1 LQKTSILEDK
11 SVLEAYQQEVNMKR
25 IIVFIPVCILVLAF
39 LGAIPALSEEGK
51 KPDYSE
57 AIRLIDTWVEAQ
69 HDYDKLPSISVAIVT
84 DQDLLWS
91 KSYGMAD
98 LEKEVPS
105 TPQTIYSICSISKLF
120 TSVAVMQLRDEGKIR
135 LEDLVADH
143 LPWFN
148 LEQKYPEAGPITI
161 RSLLTHSAGLPR
173 ESDYPYWSGPD
184 FPFPSQE
191 QVKAK
196 LGDQKS
202 LYPPSTYFQYS
213 NLGLT
218 LLGEIVAEVSGVPF
232 EQYIQKNILQP
243 LQLAS
248 TRPEL
253 PESLWRG
260 QLSTGYTAL
269 KRDGTRDMLPFFQA
283 KGIAPAAGF
292 SSTVE
297 DLARFAS
304 WQFRLLEKGGKEILK
319 ASTLREMHR
328 VHWVDPDWKTTW
340 GLGFFVREVDGRTM
354 VGHSGGCPGYSS
366 ILNIDPHKKQAFVV
380 MINACGASPGVYADG
395 MRNIL
400 KKVTDSG
407 EKSESKVDL
416 EEYAGLYSAQP
427 WWGETAILPWKGK
440 LAVFGLP
447 ARNPAQGMGL
457 LKHIEGDTFRRLRS
471 DKTLGAE
478 VIFERDNLGKVVRFW
493 EHSNFQNKIR

>member
-1 LQKTSILEDK
+1 
-11 SVLEAYQQEVNMKR
+11 MKR
-25 IIVFIPVCILVLAF
+25 IRVSIPIFLLLLVIVCTFPS
-39 LGAIPALSEEGK
+39 LSEEQK
-51 KPDYSE
+51 KPDFSE
-57 AIRLIDTWVEAQ
+57 AIRLIDTWLEAQ
-69 HDYDKLPSISVAIVT
+69 RDYDHLPGVSVSIVM

-98 LEKEVPS
+98 LEKQVSSSPN
-105 TPQTIYSICSISKLF
+105 TIYSICSISKLF
-120 TSVAVMQLRDEGKIR
+120 TSVAIMQLRDAGKLR
-135 LEDLVADH
+135 LEDLVSDH

-148 LEQKYPEAGPITI
+148 PKQQYPDTGPITI

-196 LGDQKS
+196 LGNQKT

-218 LLGEIVAEVSGVPF
+218 LLGEIVAEASGIPYQ
-232 EQYIQKNILQP
+232 QYIQENILKP
-243 LQLAS
+243 LQLGS
-248 TRPEL
+248 TRTEL

-260 QLSTGYTAL
+260 KLSTGYSAL

-354 VGHSGGCPGYSS
+354 VGHGGGCPGYSS
-366 ILNIDPHKKQAFVV
+366 ILNIDPHKKQAFIV
-380 MINACGASPGVYADG
+380 MINACGASPGNYANG
-395 MRNIL
+395 MRDIL

-407 EKSESKVDL
+407 KKTKSEVDL
-416 EEYAGLYSAQP
+416 EEYTGLYSAQP
-427 WWGETAILPWKGK
+427 WWGETAILPWEGK
-440 LAVFGLP
+440 LAVFGIP
-447 ARNPAQGMGL
+447 SRNPAQSMGL
-457 LKHIEGDTFRRLRS
+457 LKHIEGDTFRRLRK

-478 VIFERDNLGKVVRFW
+478 VIFERDEAGQVVRFW
-493 EHSNFQNKIR
+493 EHSNFRNKIQIKDK

>member
-1 LQKTSILEDK
+1 
-11 SVLEAYQQEVNMKR
+11 MKR
-25 IIVFIPVCILVLAF
+25 IRVSASVFILLMGIVFISPS
-39 LGAIPALSEEGK
+39 LGEEQK
-51 KPDYSE
+51 KPDFSE
-57 AIRLIDTWVEAQ
+57 AIRVIDTWLEAQ
-69 HDYDKLPSISVAIVT
+69 RDYDHLPSISAAIVT
-84 DQDLLWS
+84 DQDILWS

-98 LEKEVPS
+98 LEKKVPS
-105 TPQTIYSICSISKLF
+105 SPDTIYSICSISKLF
-120 TSVAVMQLRDEGKIR
+120 TSVAIMQLRDAGKLR
-135 LEDLVADH
+135 LEDLVSDH

-148 LEQKYPEAGPITI
+148 LKQQYPDTGPITI

-184 FPFPSQE
+184 FPFPTQE

-196 LGDQKS
+196 LGDQKT

-218 LLGEIVAEVSGVPF
+218 LLGEIVAEVSGVSYQ
-232 EQYIQKNILQP
+232 QYVLENILKP

-260 QLSTGYTAL
+260 KLSTGYSSL
-269 KRDGTRDMLPFFQA
+269 KRDGTRDMLSFFQA
-283 KGIAPAAGF
+283 RGIAPAAGF

-297 DLARFAS
+297 DLASFAS

-366 ILNIDPHKKQAFVV
+366 ILNIDPQKKQAFIV
-380 MINACGASPGVYADG
+380 MINACGASPGKYADG
-395 MRNIL
+395 MREIL
-400 KKVTDSG
+400 KKAADSSKK
-407 EKSESKVDL
+407 EKPAVDL
-416 EEYAGLYSAQP
+416 EDYVGLYSAQP
-427 WWGETAILPWKGK
+427 WWGETAICPWEGK
-440 LAVFGLP
+440 LAMFGLP
-447 ARNPAQGMGL
+447 AQNPAQGMTL
-457 LKHIEGDTFRRLRS
+457 LKHIEGDTFRHLRR
-471 DKTLGAE
+471 DEELGAE
-478 VIFERDNLGKVVRFW
+478 VIFERDETGNVVRFW
-493 EHSNFQNKIR
+493 QHSNFQNKIR

>member
-1 LQKTSILEDK
+1 
-11 SVLEAYQQEVNMKR
+11 MKR
-25 IIVFIPVCILVLAF
+25 IVIFVQIFLLLLVFICIF
-39 LGAIPALSEEGK
+39 PSLSEEQK
-51 KPDYSE
+51 KSDYSE
-57 AIRLIDTWVEAQ
+57 AIRMIDTWLEAQ
-69 HDYDKLPSISVAIVT
+69 RDYDHLPGISVAIVT
-84 DQDLLWS
+84 DQDVLWS

-98 LEKEVPS
+98 LEKKVPS
-105 TPQTIYSICSISKLF
+105 SPNTIYSICSISKLF
-120 TSVAVMQLRDEGKIR
+120 TSVAIMQLRDEGKLR
-135 LEDLVADH
+135 LEDLVSDR

-148 LEQKYPEAGPITI
+148 LKQAYPDSGPITI

-184 FPFPSQE
+184 FPFPSRE
-191 QVKAK
+191 QVKAR
-196 LGDQKS
+196 LGKQQT

-232 EQYIQKNILQP
+232 QRYVKENILQP
-243 LQLAS
+243 LQLSS

-253 PESLWRG
+253 PESLWREK
-260 QLSTGYTAL
+260 LATGYSAL

-283 KGIAPAAGF
+283 KGITPAAGF

-304 WQFRLLEKGGKEILK
+304 WQFRLLEKGGEEILK

-340 GLGFFVREVDGRTM
+340 GLGFFVKEVDGRSM

-366 ILNIDPHKKQAFVV
+366 ILNIDPHQKQAFIA
-380 MINACGASPGVYADG
+380 MINACGASPDKYASG
-395 MRNIL
+395 MRAIL
-400 KKVTDSG
+400 KKVADGG
-407 EKSESKVDL
+407 ETERPTVDL
-416 EEYAGLYSAQP
+416 ENYAGLYSAQP
-427 WWGETAILPWKGK
+427 WWGETAILPWQGK
-440 LAVFGLP
+440 LAIFGLP
-447 ARNPAQGMGL
+447 AGNPAQGMGL
-457 LKHIEGDTFRRLRS
+457 LKHIEGDTFRRVRS

-478 VIFERDNLGKVVRFW
+478 VIFERDETGKVVRFW
-493 EHSNFQNKIR
+493 EHSNFQNKI